1 MTRRGPVP
9 VSCGMSD
16 RGPSRPD
23 ADAGRPGP
31 VLLRPSFVRRLW
43 GGDALPAWLGEAP
56 PPGDEPVAEAWL
68 AHGGSEIATGP
79 WAGRTV
85 AEWIRR
91 HGADVIGSASLARY
105 GPTMPLLA
113 KFLDA
118 ADDLSVQ
125 VHPNDAAAAARH
137 PGSGHLGKTESWRV
151 VHAAPG
157 ARVVWGLREPVPE
170 ERLRRAA
177 REGTIGT
184 LLRTVPVA
192 TGQAVHNPAGTIHA
206 VGAGLL
212 LYELQQASD
221 LTYRLWDYGR
231 HGADGTPRAL
241 HLDDALAVADRSG
254 AGDPLVPP
262 RSGPDGW
269 TVRVACPFYRLEER
283 RLNVGDDPVRCA
295 TRDGKDGSGELHLIT
310 IVDGHATLTAE
321 AGRDPLALT
330 EGATVLVP
338 ASAGRYRLE
347 GSGTALRG
355 RTTAAG

>member
-125 VHPNDAAAAARH
+125 VHPDDAAAAERH
-137 PGSGHLGKTESWRV
+137 PGSGHLGKTESWRI

-157 ARVVWGLREPVPE
+157 ARVVWGVREAVSA

-177 REGTIGT
+177 EDGTIGA

-192 TGQAVHNPAGTIHA
+192 TGQVVHNPAGTIHA

-221 LTYRLWDYGR
+221 LTYRLWDHGR
-231 HGADGTPRAL
+231 VGADGAPRPL
-241 HLDDALAVADRSG
+241 HLDAALAVADRSG
-254 AGDPLVPP
+254 AGDGIVPARP
-262 RSGPDGW
+262 SAGGW
-269 TVRVACPFYRLEER
+269 TVRVDCPFYRMEER
-283 RLNVGDDPVRCA
+283 RLRTADGPVPCTTGA
-295 TRDGKDGSGELHLIT
+295 AVTGEADLHLIT
-310 IVDGHATLTAE
+310 VIEGRIVLTADF
-321 AGRDPLALT
+321 GRASLDLA
-330 EGATVLVP
+330 EGATALVP
-338 ASAGRYRLE
+338 AATGRYRLE

-355 RTTAAG
+355 RTAPAG